1 MKKWDKALTQLALA
15 ADVANTL
22 GGGMS
27 EPAVGFFKLPDS
39 HRVEVKI
46 PGVKDES
53 IKVEIHNN
61 WLTIFHLLD
70 ISSGEMIIQVPRM
83 VYSKAIPYFID
94 VEKIAA
100 KFEDDRLV
108 VRLPFNERANGYHRK
123 ISINQ

>member
-1 MKKWDKALTQLALA
+1 MRKWDDTMTKLALA
-15 ADVANTL
+15 ADIANTL

-27 EPAVGFFKLPDS
+27 EPSVKFYKMQDS

-46 PGVKDES
+46 PGVKEES

-61 WLTIFHLLD
+61 WLTIFHILEIPTEEL
-70 ISSGEMIIQVPRM
+70 IVHVPRM

-100 KFEDDRLV
+100 KFEDNQLI

-123 ISINQ
+123 ISIKQ